1 MSIGRISVAR
11 RGEPVMTK
19 QDRTAWMLA
28 GALFLALFFIWGVA
42 YDCFPI
48 LLPSVLRQFHLSKEQ
63 IGNVPAA
70 QALAALVVGP
80 LVGWLLDR
88 IPAQIVM
95 SVGAVLTAIGIVM
108 MARAGS
114 FHGVLV
120 GSVVTGVGLSAS
132 TILPATMVIS
142 NWFGERRGTALG
154 LTTAGME
161 LGGMVIAIV
170 AGHLDAVY
178 GWRFAYAVLAIP
190 LVVIVAPLYLV
201 FVRTR
206 PEQPAQSASIAKPSA
221 TEFMSSLPGL
231 ELNEALR
238 TRAFWM
244 LVVLQFCFTFAV
256 GGSFI
261 HLVQYLISIG
271 YTLGAGTMVVG
282 FSLGLAL
289 IGKPAM
295 GVLGDRIGG
304 KNALA
309 LCLLLSAANTA
320 FLLLAR
326 MFWVLVIFTVVGGL
340 TGSAPIA
347 LGPLVQVETL
357 GLKRYGSI
365 AGLLGIT
372 FTLGAMMGPPIV
384 GKLADVTGSYTVS
397 FEVCALVAFI
407 GAVASFLCV
416 APARVRV
423 GGLVQAKIEYRR
435 RTS

>member
-1 MSIGRISVAR
+1 
-11 RGEPVMTK
+11 MTK

-170 AGHLDAVY
+170 AGHLDAIY

-423 GGLVQAKIEYRR
+423 GGLVQAK
-435 RTS
+435 

>member
-1 MSIGRISVAR
+1 LNIGRIAVAC

-28 GALFLALFFIWGVA
+28 GALFLALFFIWGVG

-48 LLPSVLRQFHLSKEQ
+48 LLPAVLKQFHLSREQ
-63 IGNVPAA
+63 IGRVPAA

-80 LVGWLLDR
+80 FVGWLLDR

-95 SVGAVLTAIGIVM
+95 SIGAVLTAIGIVM
-108 MARAGS
+108 MARADS
-114 FHGVLV
+114 FNGVLA
-120 GSVVTGVGLSAS
+120 GSVVSGVGLSAS

-190 LVVIVAPLYLV
+190 LIAIVAPLYLI

-206 PEQPAQSASIAKPSA
+206 PPQAAPSA
-221 TEFMSSLPGL
+221 RIAAPSAAESASSLPGL

-271 YTLGAGTMVVG
+271 YTLRAGTMVVG
-282 FSLGLAL
+282 ISLGLAL
-289 IGKPAM
+289 IGKPGM
-295 GVLGDRIGG
+295 GILGDRIGG

-309 LCLLLSAANTA
+309 LCLLLGAANTA

-326 MFWVLVIFTVVGGL
+326 MFWVLVIFTFVGGL
-340 TGSAPIA
+340 TGAAPIA

-365 AGLLGIT
+365 AGLLTIT

-384 GKLADVTGSYTVS
+384 GKLADVTGSYTLS
-397 FEVCALVAFI
+397 FEVCALVAFV

-416 APARVRV
+416 APARARV
-423 GGLVQAKIEYRR
+423 GALVQAK
-435 RTS
+435 

>member
-1 MSIGRISVAR
+1 
-11 RGEPVMTK
+11 MTMQSMTR
-19 QDRTAWMLA
+19 QDRTAWTLA
-28 GALFLALFFIWGVA
+28 AAIFISLFFIWGA
-42 YDCFPI
+42 GYDCFPI
-48 LLPSVLRQFHLSKEQ
+48 LLPSMLKQFHLSREQ
-63 IGNVPAA
+63 IGWVPAA

-80 LVGWLLDR
+80 LIGWLLDR
-88 IPAQIVM
+88 IRAQIVM
-95 SVGAVLTAIGIVM
+95 GTGAVLTAIGILM

-114 FHGVLV
+114 FHSVIA
-120 GSVVTGVGLSAS
+120 GSVVTGVGLSGS

-154 LTTAGME
+154 VTTAGME

-170 AGHLDAVY
+170 AGSLVVAH

-190 LVVIVAPLYLV
+190 LIVIVVPLCLI

-206 PEQPAQSASIAKPSA
+206 PEQETPSGSAGHPSA
-221 TEFMSSLPGL
+221 AEAASALPGL
-231 ELNEALR
+231 EVEEAVR

-244 LVVLQFCFTFAV
+244 LVVLQFCYTFSI

-261 HLVQYLISIG
+261 HLVQYLIGIG
-271 YTLGAGTMVVG
+271 YAQAAGKWVVG

-295 GVLGDRIGG
+295 GALGDRIGG

-309 LCLLLSAANTA
+309 ICLLLGALNTA
-320 FLLLAR
+320 FLLYAR
-326 MFWVLVIFTVVGGL
+326 DFWALVIFTFVGGI
-340 TGSAPIA
+340 TGAAPVA
-347 LGPLVQVETL
+347 LGPLVQVDTL

-365 AGLLGIT
+365 AGLLAIA

-384 GKLADVTGSYTVS
+384 GKLADVSGSYVVS
-397 FEVCALVAFI
+397 FEVCAIVGLV

-416 APARVRV
+416 APERTRV
-423 GGLVQAKIEYRR
+423 GRLVEAG
-435 RTS
+435 

>member
-1 MSIGRISVAR
+1 
-11 RGEPVMTK
+11 MTK

-423 GGLVQAKIEYRR
+423 GGLVQAK
-435 RTS
+435 

>member
-1 MSIGRISVAR
+1 
-11 RGEPVMTK
+11 MTK

-397 FEVCALVAFI
+397 FEVCALVAFV
-407 GAVASFLCV
+407 GAVASYLCV

-423 GGLVQAKIEYRR
+423 GGLIQAK
-435 RTS
+435 

>member
-1 MSIGRISVAR
+1 
-11 RGEPVMTK
+11 MTK

-48 LLPSVLRQFHLSKEQ
+48 LLPSVLKQFHLSREQ
-63 IGNVPAA
+63 IGKVPAA

-80 LVGWLLDR
+80 FVGWLLDR

-95 SVGAVLTAIGIVM
+95 SIGAVLTAIGILM
-108 MARAGS
+108 MARADS
-114 FHGVLV
+114 FHGVLA

-190 LVVIVAPLYLV
+190 VVAIVTPLYLI

-206 PEQPAQSASIAKPSA
+206 PEQTTPSASIAKPGTAESA
-221 TEFMSSLPGL
+221 SSLPGL
-231 ELNEALR
+231 ELSEALR

-261 HLVQYLISIG
+261 HLVQYLIGIG
-271 YTLGAGTMVVG
+271 YTLKAGTMVVG
-282 FSLGLAL
+282 ISLGLAL

-295 GVLGDRIGG
+295 GILGDRIGG

-309 LCLLLSAANTA
+309 LCLLLGAANTA

-326 MFWVLVIFTVVGGL
+326 TFWVLVIYTFVGGL
-340 TGSAPIA
+340 TGAAPIA

-365 AGLLGIT
+365 AGLLTIT
-372 FTLGAMMGPPIV
+372 FTLGAMVGPPIV
-384 GKLADVTGSYTVS
+384 GKLADATGSYTLS
-397 FEVCALVAFI
+397 FEVCALVAFV
-407 GAVASFLCV
+407 GGVASFLCV
-416 APARVRV
+416 APARARA
-423 GGLVQAKIEYRR
+423 GGLVQAK
-435 RTS
+435 

>member
-1 MSIGRISVAR
+1 
-11 RGEPVMTK
+11 MTK

-48 LLPSVLRQFHLSKEQ
+48 LLPSVLKQFHLSKEQ

-397 FEVCALVAFI
+397 FEVCALVAFV
-407 GAVASFLCV
+407 GAVASYLCV

-423 GGLVQAKIEYRR
+423 GGLIQAK
-435 RTS
+435 

>member
-1 MSIGRISVAR
+1 
-11 RGEPVMTK
+11 MTK

-48 LLPSVLRQFHLSKEQ
+48 LLPSVLKQFHLTREQ
-63 IGNVPAA
+63 IGKVPAA
-70 QALAALVVGP
+70 QALAALIVSP
-80 LVGWLLDR
+80 MIGWLLDR

-95 SVGAVLTAIGIVM
+95 SAGAVLTAIGIVL

-114 FHGVLV
+114 FHGVLA
-120 GSVVTGVGLSAS
+120 GAVVTGVGLTAS
-132 TILPATMVIS
+132 TILPSTMVIS
-142 NWFGERRGTALG
+142 NWFGERRGIALG
-154 LTTAGME
+154 ITTAGME
-161 LGGMVIAIV
+161 LGGMVIAMT
-170 AGHLDAVY
+170 AGHLDAIY

-190 LVVIVAPLYLV
+190 LIVIVVPLYLI

-206 PEQPAQSASIAKPSA
+206 PEQAAPSASLG
-221 TEFMSSLPGL
+221 ESSVAEDSSGLPGL
-231 ELNEALR
+231 ELDEALR

-244 LVVLQFCFTFAV
+244 LVVVQFCFTFAV

-261 HLVQYLISIG
+261 HLVQYLIGIG
-271 YTLGAGTMVVG
+271 YTLRAGTMVVG

-289 IGKPAM
+289 IGKPVM
-295 GVLGDRIGG
+295 GRLGDRIGG

-309 LCLLLSAANTA
+309 LCLLLGAANTA

-326 MFWVLVIFTVVGGL
+326 MSWVLAIFTVVSGL
-340 TGSAPIA
+340 TGAAPIA

-357 GLKRYGSI
+357 GLRRYGTI
-365 AGLLGIT
+365 AGLLAVT

-384 GKLADVTGSYTVS
+384 GKVADVTGSYTLS

-416 APARVRV
+416 TPTRARV
-423 GGLVQAKIEYRR
+423 GALAEAK
-435 RTS
+435 